1 MKKFFL
7 SLSVI
12 VTFVLYS
19 FIRQGESPAQQ
30 VVTPIAGTTPIPSPE
45 PSPTSNPSAAST
57 AAPVAN
63 SPTQAPPQPTKASPR
78 GQYKDGTYTGSSA
91 DAFYGNIQVQAIISG
106 GKLTD
111 IRFLQYPNDR
121 QTSIEINSQAMPML
135 RQEAIQAQSAN
146 VNIIS
151 GASDTSAAF
160 IQSLGSALSQAKP

>member
-12 VTFVLYS
+12 AVFVFYS
-19 FIRQGESPAQQ
+19 FVRQGGGSAQQ
-30 VVTPIAGTTPIPSPE
+30 AVTPLVGDTPTPSPE
-45 PSPTSNPSAAST
+45 PSPTSQPHATSTKAPSA
-57 AAPVAN
+57 N
-63 SPTQAPPQPTKASPR
+63 NPTQQPQPTKAPPR
-78 GQYKDGTYTGSSA
+78 GQYKDGTYTGNTA
-91 DAFYGNIQVQAIISG
+91 DAFYGNIQVQAIVSG

-111 IRFLQYPNDR
+111 VRFLQYPNDR
-121 QTSIEINSQAMPML
+121 RTSIEINTQAMPML

-160 IQSLGSALSQAKP
+160 IQSLGSALSQAKS